1 MNITTVQDNLVEQG
15 IATLWH
21 GQSEQLE
28 QKAISLPFLQHEII
42 INLGDTFEVS
52 NRPQV
57 DRLIISP
64 IRAERFQTSVSGRY
78 ETLGVLF
85 DPIGI
90 YSNFGVSVREFSQ
103 ASSLDDILFGKA
115 NELLDSLSAATEQ
128 KTKLST
134 LVDLFTRYSA
144 RKQVPELVHQ
154 YFQTLRSKGSAQIQR
169 LAKDIDVS
177 SKHLRSSFK
186 DVVGISPKTHLQLL
200 QLHQVV
206 HALATRPNW
215 SLTEIALRS
224 GFYDQS
230 HFIRKFKQ
238 FAGMTP
244 SAYRKHIQE
253 QRHAFHHTLLSE

>member
-1 MNITTVQDNLVEQG
+1 MNVATVQESLIDQG

-21 GQSEQLE
+21 GQCDQLE
-28 QKAISLPFLQHEII
+28 QKALSLPFLQHEII
-42 INLGDTFEVS
+42 LNLGDTFEVS
-52 NRPQV
+52 NGLQE

-64 IRAERFQTSVSGRY
+64 IQSERFQTSVSGRY
-78 ETLGVLF
+78 ETLGILF

-90 YSNFGVSVREFSQ
+90 YSNFGLSVREFSQ
-103 ASSLDDILFGKA
+103 VRSLDDLLFGRG
-115 NELLDSLSAATEQ
+115 NELLERLSAATEQ
-128 KTKLST
+128 RTKLRL

-144 RKQVPELVHQ
+144 RKQAPELVHQ
-154 YFQTLRSKGSAQIQR
+154 YFQVLRSKGSRQIQR
-169 LAKDIDVS
+169 LAQDIDVS

-206 HALATRPNW
+206 HALATRPHW
-215 SLTEIALRS
+215 SLTEIALRC

-238 FAGMTP
+238 FAGITP
-244 SAYRKHIQE
+244 SAYRKYIQG
-253 QRHAFHHTLLSE
+253 QRHSFHHTLLSE

>member
-1 MNITTVQDNLVEQG
+1 MDITTVHDSLIEQG

-21 GQSEQLE
+21 GQSDQLE

-42 INLGDTFEVS
+42 LNLGDTFEVS
-52 NRPQV
+52 KGLQV

-64 IRAERFQTSVSGRY
+64 IQSERFQTSVSGRY
-78 ETLGVLF
+78 ETLGILF

-90 YSNFGVSVREFSQ
+90 YSNFGLSVREFSQ
-103 ASSLDDILFGKA
+103 ASSLDDLLFGKA
-115 NELLDSLSAATEQ
+115 NELLDRLSAATEQ
-128 KTKLST
+128 KTKLIA

-154 YFQTLRSKGSAQIQR
+154 YFQSLRSKGSTQIQR

-200 QLHQVV
+200 QLHQVLQ
-206 HALATRPNW
+206 ALAYRPNW
-215 SLTEIALRS
+215 SLTEIALRN

-230 HFIRKFKQ
+230 HFIRKFRQ

-244 SAYRKHIQE
+244 SAYRKQIQG
-253 QRHAFHHTLLSE
+253 QQHPFHHTLLSE